1 VSGSIRHLN
10 DLAGPCVFD
19 KQSLGPFLCVPSCDG
34 SPLFRSYRTNLPS
47 SLAMIHSSTYGYSPR
62 LPVSVYGTDSIHLK
76 LRGFS
81 WKSAYNHYP
90 LVRRLTVLSGFSTS
104 GGFTCQT
111 YTYALQ
117 RTIPSVRGFFTPS
130 LPHRNVCWYRNINL
144 FSIGYP
150 FRVDLR
156 VRLTRIRL
164 ALIRNP

>member
-1 VSGSIRHLN
+1 MSGSIHHLN

-19 KQSLGPFLCVPSCDG
+19 KQSLGPFLCVPICIG

-117 RTIPSVRGFFTPS
+117 RTIPSVRGFVTPS
-130 LPHRNVCWYRNINL
+130 LPHRNDAGTGILTC
-144 FSIGYP
+144 FPSAAP
-150 FRVDLR
+150 FG
-156 VRLTRIRL
+156 LTL
-164 ALIRNP
+164 GSD

>member
-1 VSGSIRHLN
+1 MSGLILHLSILQSH
-10 DLAGPCVFD
+10 VFLIN
-19 KQSLGPFLCVPSCDG
+19 SRLG
-34 SPLFRSYRTNLPS
+34 LFTAATLLWRLFSRSYETILPS
-47 SLAMIHSSTYGYSPR
+47 SLAMNHSSTYGYSPR
-62 LPVSVYGTDSIHLK
+62 LPVSDYGTDSIHLK

-104 GGFTCQT
+104 GGFACQT
-111 YTYALQ
+111 YTYTLQ

-164 ALIRNP
+164 ALIRKP